1 MIQHDWQEFFVASVG
16 VGTASKEARK
26 QGSKEARKQGKFVPV
41 SRYNVQYQFYLV
53 LIILKN

>member
-26 QGSKEARKQGKFVPV
+26 QGSKEARKQGSKEARKICA
-41 SRYNVQYQFYLV
+41 SLA
-53 LIILKN
+53 L